1 MVSFGDAFKS
11 NNSDLIT
18 AQVIDAIANFFSE
31 RQINSYLMGGAVRDA
46 LLNRTPNDLDF
57 VVESQQLFE
66 LAQPLARTLDGRL
79 IILDKS
85 RCIFRIC
92 ASSDIDSWQVDISQ
106 CESGIVDHL
115 KSRDCT
121 IDSMAI
127 PMDSI
132 TDSDPISK
140 IVDPTEGIADLRKS
154 QIRLNNPQSL
164 EDDPVRIIRI
174 VRLACQ
180 LQFQLESNTRQNIKD
195 SSHLLKIAPRER
207 VRDEF
212 LSIIALPNA
221 TNSIRLLDEL
231 GLLSQL
237 LPVLDSSRGIVQPKE
252 HQWVVFDH
260 LVETIGQVEVVLDSQ
275 KEQYSYVSKMIPR
288 HQSINGYFEKIVSDG
303 HTVATFMKLAGL
315 LHDVAKPATKT
326 IEESGKIRFLG
337 HHSLGSEMVS
347 KIMEDFR
354 ISKRGVAFVSTIVQN
369 HLRPAQMSPKGEMPS
384 AKAVYRFYRDVGE
397 AAIPTLYVNLADY
410 LAARGSMLEEA
421 EWSRYCGLIGHILDE
436 GLNEKAPISLPKIL
450 GGHDIME
457 AFGLSPGPEVGHL
470 LDFVHEAYV
479 DGEIINKVEALDL
492 IRSHLLSRGSNA

>member
-1 MVSFGDAFKS
+1 
-11 NNSDLIT
+11 
-18 AQVIDAIANFFSE
+18 
-31 RQINSYLMGGAVRDA
+31 
-46 LLNRTPNDLDF
+46 
-57 VVESQQLFE
+57 
-66 LAQPLARTLDGRL
+66 
-79 IILDKS
+79 
-85 RCIFRIC
+85 
-92 ASSDIDSWQVDISQ
+92 
-106 CESGIVDHL
+106 
-115 KSRDCT
+115 
-121 IDSMAI
+121 
-127 PMDSI
+127 
-132 TDSDPISK
+132 
-140 IVDPTEGIADLRKS
+140 
-154 QIRLNNPQSL
+154 
-164 EDDPVRIIRI
+164 
-174 VRLACQ
+174 
-180 LQFQLESNTRQNIKD
+180 
-195 SSHLLKIAPRER
+195 
-207 VRDEF
+207 
-212 LSIIALPNA
+212 
-221 TNSIRLLDEL
+221 
-231 GLLSQL
+231 
-237 LPVLDSSRGIVQPKE
+237 
-252 HQWVVFDH
+252 
-260 LVETIGQVEVVLDSQ
+260 
-275 KEQYSYVSKMIPR
+275 
-288 HQSINGYFEKIVSDG
+288 
-303 HTVATFMKLAGL
+303 MKLAGL